1 MSEIGLVEIFNM
13 GEAVALIGTLFV
25 ILYFSRRQAQ
35 SLSVDIETK
44 VLNDLAERMHTQV
57 EILIGRPELTKV
69 LSKVD
74 AESPELAYAYD
85 ILFTFAHA
93 FHMRQRKVLNDN
105 EWTGWVRWYKSAFK
119 QGALKEIWQK
129 TIEMEKWF
137 DPAFHD
143 FINREIVSVTHSD
156 RTE

>member
-1 MSEIGLVEIFNM
+1 MSEIGLVEIFSM
-13 GEAVALIGTLFV
+13 AEAVALIGTLFV
-25 ILYFSRRQAQ
+25 IVYFSRKQAQ

-57 EILIGRPELTKV
+57 EILIGRPQLTKV

-74 AESPELAYAYD
+74 SESSELAYAYD

-119 QGALKEIWQK
+119 QGTLMDIWQK

-143 FINREIVSVTHSD
+143 FINREIVSGD
-156 RTE
+156 

>member
-1 MSEIGLVEIFNM
+1 MSEIGLVEIFSM

-25 ILYFSRRQAQ
+25 ILYFSRKQAQ

-57 EILIGRPELTKV
+57 EILIARPQLTKV
-69 LSKVD
+69 LNKVD

-119 QGALKEIWQK
+119 QGTLMEIWQK

-143 FINREIVSVTHSD
+143 FINREIVSVTH
-156 RTE
+156 

>member
-1 MSEIGLVEIFNM
+1 MSEIGLVEIFSM
-13 GEAVALIGTLFV
+13 AEAAALIATLFV
-25 ILYFSRRQAQ
+25 ILYFSKKQAQ
-35 SLSVDIETK
+35 ILSVDIETK
-44 VLNDLAERMHTQV
+44 VPNDLAERMHAQV
-57 EILIGRPELTKV
+57 EILIGRPQLTKV

-74 AESPELAYAYD
+74 EATSELAYAYD

-93 FHMRQRKVLNDN
+93 FHMRQRKVLDNN

-119 QGALKEIWQK
+119 QGGLMEIWQR

-143 FINREIVSVTHSD
+143 FINREIVPVT
-156 RTE
+156 R

>member
-1 MSEIGLVEIFNM
+1 MSEIGLVEIFGM
-13 GEAVALIGTLFV
+13 AEAIALIGTLFV
-25 ILYFSRRQAQ
+25 ILYFSRKQAQ

-44 VLNDLAERMHTQV
+44 VLNDLAERMHAQV
-57 EILIGRPELTKV
+57 EILIRRPQLTKI

-74 AESPELAYAYD
+74 EESPELAYAYD

-119 QGALKEIWQK
+119 EGRLMEIWQT

-143 FINREIVSVTHSD
+143 FINTEIVPVSI
-156 RTE
+156 RL

>member
-1 MSEIGLVEIFNM
+1 MSEIGLVEIFGM
-13 GEAVALIGTLFV
+13 AEAMALIGTLFV
-25 ILYFSRRQAQ
+25 ILYFSRKQAR
-35 SLSVDIETK
+35 SLSADIETK
-44 VLNDLAERMHTQV
+44 VLNDLAERMHAQV
-57 EILIGRPELTKV
+57 EILIGRPQLTKV

-74 AESPELAYAYD
+74 EESPELAYAYD

-93 FHMRQRKVLNDN
+93 FHMRQRNVLNDN

-119 QGALKEIWQK
+119 QGRLMEIWQR

-143 FINREIVSVTHSD
+143 FINTEIVPVSIKKQ
-156 RTE
+156 

>member
-1 MSEIGLVEIFNM
+1 MSEIGLVEIFSM
-13 GEAVALIGTLFV
+13 GEAVALIVTLFV
-25 ILYFSRRQAQ
+25 ILYFSRKQTQ

-44 VLNDLAERMHTQV
+44 VLNDLAERMHAQV
-57 EILIGRPELTKV
+57 EILVQRPQLTKV

-74 AESPELAYAYD
+74 EQSAEVAYAYD

-119 QGALKEIWQK
+119 QGALMEIWQR

-143 FINREIVSVTHSD
+143 FINREIVPVT
-156 RTE
+156 R

>member
-13 GEAVALIGTLFV
+13 GEAVALICTLFV
-25 ILYFSRRQAQ
+25 ILYFSRKQAQ

-57 EILIGRPELTKV
+57 KILMERPQLTKV
-69 LSKVD
+69 LNKVD
-74 AESPELAYAYD
+74 AESPELTYAYD

-119 QGALKEIWQK
+119 QGALMEIWQK

-143 FINREIVSVTHSD
+143 FINREIVSVTH
-156 RTE
+156 

>member
-1 MSEIGLVEIFNM
+1 MSEIGLVEIFSM
-13 GEAVALIGTLFV
+13 AEAGALIATLFV
-25 ILYFSRRQAQ
+25 ILYFSKKQVQ

-44 VLNDLAERMHTQV
+44 VLNDLAERMHAQV
-57 EILIGRPELTKV
+57 DMLVKRPQLVKV

-74 AESPELAYAYD
+74 AESPEMAYAYD

-119 QGALKEIWQK
+119 QGSLMEIWQK
-129 TIEMEKWF
+129 SIEMEKWF

-143 FINREIVSVTHSD
+143 FINKEIVSVNS
-156 RTE
+156 

>member
-1 MSEIGLVEIFNM
+1 MSEIGLVEIFSM
-13 GEAVALIGTLFV
+13 AEAIALIGTLFV
-25 ILYFSRRQAQ
+25 ILYFSRKQAQ

-44 VLNDLAERMHTQV
+44 VLNDLAERMHAQV
-57 EILIGRPELTKV
+57 EILIGRPQLTKV
-69 LSKVD
+69 LSKV
-74 AESPELAYAYD
+74 EEQSPELAYAYD

-119 QGALKEIWQK
+119 EGRLMEIWQT
-129 TIEMEKWF
+129 TIEMDKWF

-143 FINREIVSVTHSD
+143 FINTEIVPVSIKKQL
-156 RTE
+156 

>member
-1 MSEIGLVEIFNM
+1 MSEIGLVEIFSM
-13 GEAVALIGTLFV
+13 GEAAALIATLFV
-25 ILYFSRRQAQ
+25 MLYFSKKQAQ

-44 VLNDLAERMHTQV
+44 VLNDLAERMHAQV
-57 EILIGRPELTKV
+57 EILVERPQLIKV
-69 LSKVD
+69 LNKVD
-74 AESPELAYAYD
+74 AESSEMAYAYD

-105 EWTGWVRWYKSAFK
+105 EWTGWIRWYRSAFK
-119 QGALKEIWQK
+119 QGSLMEIWQK

-143 FINREIVSVTHSD
+143 FINKEIVSVT
-156 RTE
+156 RQN

>member
-1 MSEIGLVEIFNM
+1 MSEIGLVEIFGM
-13 GEAVALIGTLFV
+13 AEAIALIGTLFV
-25 ILYFSRRQAQ
+25 ILYFSRKQAQ

-44 VLNDLAERMHTQV
+44 VLNDLAERMHAQV
-57 EILIGRPELTKV
+57 EILIRQPQLTKV
-69 LSKVD
+69 LSKLEE
-74 AESPELAYAYD
+74 ATPELAYAYD

-93 FHMRQRKVLNDN
+93 FHMRRRKVLNDN

-119 QGALKEIWQK
+119 QGELMEIWQR

-143 FINREIVSVTHSD
+143 FINREIVPVT
-156 RTE
+156 R

>member
-1 MSEIGLVEIFNM
+1 MSEIGLVEIFSM

-25 ILYFSRRQAQ
+25 ILYFSRKQSQ

-57 EILIGRPELTKV
+57 EMLIGRPHLTKV
-69 LSKVD
+69 LSKVGP
-74 AESPELAYAYD
+74 ESPELAYAYD

-119 QGALKEIWQK
+119 QGTLMEIWQK

-143 FINREIVSVTHSD
+143 FINREIVSVPH
-156 RTE
+156 

>member
-1 MSEIGLVEIFNM
+1 MSEIGLVEIFSM
-13 GEAVALIGTLFV
+13 AEAIALIGTLFV
-25 ILYFSRRQAQ
+25 ILYFSRKQAQ

-44 VLNDLAERMHTQV
+44 VLNDLAERMHAQV
-57 EILIGRPELTKV
+57 EILIGRPQLTKV
-69 LSKVD
+69 LSKLEE
-74 AESPELAYAYD
+74 ATPELAYAYD

-119 QGALKEIWQK
+119 EGRLMEIWQR

-143 FINREIVSVTHSD
+143 FINTEIVPVSIKKQL
-156 RTE
+156 

>member
-1 MSEIGLVEIFNM
+1 MSEIGLVEIFSM

-25 ILYFSRRQAQ
+25 ILFFSRKQAQ

-57 EILIGRPELTKV
+57 EILIARPQLTKV

-119 QGALKEIWQK
+119 QGTLMEIWQK

-143 FINREIVSVTHSD
+143 FINREIVSVT
-156 RTE
+156 R

>member
-1 MSEIGLVEIFNM
+1 
-13 GEAVALIGTLFV
+13 
-25 ILYFSRRQAQ
+25 
-35 SLSVDIETK
+35 
-44 VLNDLAERMHTQV
+44 MHAQV
-57 EILIGRPELTKV
+57 EILIGRPQLTKV

-74 AESPELAYAYD
+74 DESPELAYAYD

-119 QGALKEIWQK
+119 QGELMEIWQR

-143 FINREIVSVTHSD
+143 FINREVVSVT
-156 RTE
+156 R

>member
-13 GEAVALIGTLFV
+13 GEAVALISTLFV
-25 ILYFSRRQAQ
+25 ILYFSRKQAQ

-57 EILIGRPELTKV
+57 KILMERPQLTKV
-69 LSKVD
+69 LNKVD
-74 AESPELAYAYD
+74 AESPELTYAYD

-119 QGALKEIWQK
+119 QGTLMEIWQK

-137 DPAFHD
+137 DPAFQD
-143 FINREIVSVTHSD
+143 FINREIVSVTD
-156 RTE
+156 

>member
-1 MSEIGLVEIFNM
+1 MSEIGLVEIFSM

-25 ILYFSRRQAQ
+25 ILFFSRKQAQ

-57 EILIGRPELTKV
+57 KILMERPQLTKV
-69 LSKVD
+69 LNKVD
-74 AESPELAYAYD
+74 AESPELTYAYD

-119 QGALKEIWQK
+119 QGALMEIWQK

-137 DPAFHD
+137 DPAFQD
-143 FINREIVSVTHSD
+143 FINREIVSVT
-156 RTE
+156 R

>member
-1 MSEIGLVEIFNM
+1 MSEIGLVEIFGM
-13 GEAVALIGTLFV
+13 AEAMALIGTLFV
-25 ILYFSRRQAQ
+25 ILYFSRKQAQ

-44 VLNDLAERMHTQV
+44 VLNDLAERMHAQV
-57 EILIGRPELTKV
+57 EILIGRPQLTKV

-74 AESPELAYAYD
+74 EESPELAYAYD

-93 FHMRQRKVLNDN
+93 FHMRQRNVLNDN

-119 QGALKEIWQK
+119 QGGLMEIWQR

-143 FINREIVSVTHSD
+143 FINTEIVPVSIKKQ
-156 RTE
+156 

>member
-13 GEAVALIGTLFV
+13 GEAVALISTLFV
-25 ILYFSRRQAQ
+25 ILYFSRKQAQ

-57 EILIGRPELTKV
+57 KILMERPQLTKV
-69 LSKVD
+69 LNKVD
-74 AESPELAYAYD
+74 AESPELTYAYD

-119 QGALKEIWQK
+119 QGALMEIWQK

-137 DPAFHD
+137 DPAFQD
-143 FINREIVSVTHSD
+143 FINREIVSVTD
-156 RTE
+156 

>member
-1 MSEIGLVEIFNM
+1 MSEIGLVEIFSM

-25 ILYFSRRQAQ
+25 ILYFSRKQ
-35 SLSVDIETK
+35 SQILSVDIETK

-57 EILIGRPELTKV
+57 EILIGRPQLTKV

-74 AESPELAYAYD
+74 AESSELAYAYD

-119 QGALKEIWQK
+119 QGTLMEIWQK

-143 FINREIVSVTHSD
+143 FINSEIVSVTH
-156 RTE
+156 

>member
-1 MSEIGLVEIFNM
+1 
-13 GEAVALIGTLFV
+13 
-25 ILYFSRRQAQ
+25 
-35 SLSVDIETK
+35 
-44 VLNDLAERMHTQV
+44 MHAQV
-57 EILIGRPELTKV
+57 EILIGRPQLTKV
-69 LSKVD
+69 LSKVEE
-74 AESPELAYAYD
+74 ESPELAYAYD

-119 QGALKEIWQK
+119 QGGLMEIWQR

-143 FINREIVSVTHSD
+143 FINREIVPVT
-156 RTE
+156 RQV

>member
-1 MSEIGLVEIFNM
+1 MSEIGLVEIFSM
-13 GEAVALIGTLFV
+13 GEAVALIATLFV
-25 ILYFSRRQAQ
+25 ILYFSRKQTQ

-44 VLNDLAERMHTQV
+44 VLNDLAERMHAQV
-57 EILIGRPELTKV
+57 EILVQRPQLTKV

-74 AESPELAYAYD
+74 EQSVEVAYAYD

-119 QGALKEIWQK
+119 QGALMEIWQR
-129 TIEMEKWF
+129 TIEM
-137 DPAFHD
+137 
-143 FINREIVSVTHSD
+143 
-156 RTE
+156 

>member
-1 MSEIGLVEIFNM
+1 MSEIGLVEIFSM
-13 GEAVALIGTLFV
+13 AEAVALIGTLFV
-25 ILYFSRRQAQ
+25 IVYFSRKQAQ

-57 EILIGRPELTKV
+57 EILIGRPQLTKV

-74 AESPELAYAYD
+74 SEPPQLAYAYD

-119 QGALKEIWQK
+119 QGTLMEIWQRLL
-129 TIEMEKWF
+129 KWKNGL
-137 DPAFHD
+137 
-143 FINREIVSVTHSD
+143 IQHSMIS
-156 RTE
+156 

>member
-1 MSEIGLVEIFNM
+1 MSEIGLVEIFGM
-13 GEAVALIGTLFV
+13 AEAMALIGTLFV
-25 ILYFSRRQAQ
+25 ILYFSRKQAR
-35 SLSVDIETK
+35 SLLADIETK
-44 VLNDLAERMHTQV
+44 VLNDLAERMHAQV
-57 EILIGRPELTKV
+57 EILIGRPQLTKV

-74 AESPELAYAYD
+74 EESPELAYAYD

-93 FHMRQRKVLNDN
+93 FHMRQRNVLNDN

-119 QGALKEIWQK
+119 QGRLMEIWQR

-143 FINREIVSVTHSD
+143 FINTEIVPVSIKKQ
-156 RTE
+156 

>member
-1 MSEIGLVEIFNM
+1 MSEIGLVEIFSM

-25 ILYFSRRQAQ
+25 ILYFSRKQAQ

-57 EILIGRPELTKV
+57 EILMERPQLTKV
-69 LSKVD
+69 VNKVD
-74 AESPELAYAYD
+74 AESPELTYAYD

-119 QGALKEIWQK
+119 QGALMEIWQK

-137 DPAFHD
+137 DPAFQD
-143 FINREIVSVTHSD
+143 FINREIVSVTD
-156 RTE
+156 

>member
-1 MSEIGLVEIFNM
+1 MSEIGLVEIFGM
-13 GEAVALIGTLFV
+13 AEAMALIGTLFV
-25 ILYFSRRQAQ
+25 ILYFSRKQAQ

-44 VLNDLAERMHTQV
+44 VLNDLAERMHAQV
-57 EILIGRPELTKV
+57 EILIGRPQLTKV
-69 LSKVD
+69 LSKLD
-74 AESPELAYAYD
+74 EESQELAYAYD

-93 FHMRQRKVLNDN
+93 FHMRQRNVLNDN

-119 QGALKEIWQK
+119 QGGLMEIWQR

-143 FINREIVSVTHSD
+143 FINTEIVPVSIKKQ
-156 RTE
+156 

>member
-1 MSEIGLVEIFNM
+1 MSEIGLVEIFSM
-13 GEAVALIGTLFV
+13 AEAVALIGTLFV
-25 ILYFSRRQAQ
+25 IVYFSRKQAQ

-57 EILIGRPELTKV
+57 EILIGRPQLTKV

-74 AESPELAYAYD
+74 SESSELAYAYD

-105 EWTGWVRWYKSAFK
+105 EWTGWVRWYKSAFQ
-119 QGALKEIWQK
+119 QGTLMEIWQK

-143 FINREIVSVTHSD
+143 FINREIASVTH
-156 RTE
+156 

>member
-25 ILYFSRRQAQ
+25 ILYFSRKQAQ

-57 EILIGRPELTKV
+57 KILMERPQLTKV
-69 LSKVD
+69 LNKVD
-74 AESPELAYAYD
+74 AESPELTYAYD

-119 QGALKEIWQK
+119 QGALMEIWQK

-143 FINREIVSVTHSD
+143 FINREIVSVTD
-156 RTE
+156 

>member
-1 MSEIGLVEIFNM
+1 MSEIGLVEIFGM
-13 GEAVALIGTLFV
+13 AEAIALIGTLFV
-25 ILYFSRRQAQ
+25 ILYFSRKQAQ

-44 VLNDLAERMHTQV
+44 VLNDLAERMHAQV
-57 EILIGRPELTKV
+57 EILIRRPQLTKI
-69 LSKVD
+69 LSKVEE
-74 AESPELAYAYD
+74 ESPELAYAYD

-119 QGALKEIWQK
+119 EGRLMEIWQT

-143 FINREIVSVTHSD
+143 FINTEIVPVSI
-156 RTE
+156 RL